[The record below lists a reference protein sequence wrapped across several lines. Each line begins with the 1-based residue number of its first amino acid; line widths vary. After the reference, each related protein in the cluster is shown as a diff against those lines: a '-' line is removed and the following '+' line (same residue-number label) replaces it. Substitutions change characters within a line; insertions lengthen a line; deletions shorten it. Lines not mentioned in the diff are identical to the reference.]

1 MISSFSFER
10 TAVFCSVTTIL
21 LSRITPDLSLGI
33 MVKLGIQGIAYS
45 LKAFPISWVHRSS
58 YFSISSVAITL
69 NVVLSPALLDGLLSI
84 LELTERRYL
93 ELEDRINRE
102 VEIPDEAYAVYM
114 TVVKKEDYDPIN
126 GTLFPVCPEFTDGE
140 IGGNGGGG
148 MSRIVYFSGPLH
160 ERQSFEAA
168 ENIYG
173 YNKDGE
179 CCLLKVRKAACCRR
193 AIEDLYQVFVCNRI
207 RWTTV
212 NTGYL
217 DRFYEVYAVGGGDIR
232 EWKIDFGCWEDR
244 IKEGMVPL
252 WNIEK
257 FVFQCR
263 KFMIPCIDEK
273 HYEHELDLKEYG
285 TDSAYMVGRND
296 DILHVRHEKNKIIMT
311 SFKESF
317 QDWEGYRFSCKID
330 VKSHGYNNE
339 ILSNARKNSFFQ
351 NYLERQGTFLDSRME
366 LFRLVESFE
375 DDSGVVLER
384 CDVTEQKPPMYLE
397 GDMNPFHGETAF
409 PMDTRKLLVLR
420 FRKKGD
426 GKEFCEDMVRFFVS
440 QIQLSICEYKCIG
453 ILE

>member
-1 MISSFSFER
+1 M
-10 TAVFCSVTTIL
+10 
-21 LSRITPDLSLGI
+21 
-33 MVKLGIQGIAYS
+33 KLGIQGIAYS

-58 YFSISSVAITL
+58 YFSIPSVAITL

-179 CCLLKVRKAACCRR
+179 CSLLKVRKAACCRR

-296 DILHVRHEKNKIIMT
+296 DILHVRHEKDKIIMT